1 MLFAL
6 WHVQFTICLL
16 FTLCR
21 ALGRPFEWWLATR
34 RYNRIN
40 NVEKKK
46 LVPFATS
53 CVIWEDLNIIV
64 GFPRY
69 FHDVSMIFLWDYYL
83 NSYGISF
90 VVPMLFHVIFMIFL
104 WYFCGVPMGF
114 AWYFYFFGTTIGF
127 LWDVD

>member
-1 MLFAL
+1 MKILSMLMPANICMLFAL

-16 FTLCR
+16 FPLCR

-40 NVEKKK
+40 NVEKKM

-69 FHDVSMIFLWDYYL
+69 FQDMSMIFLWDYYL

-90 VVPMLFHVIFMIFL
+90 VVPMIFHVIFMIFL
-104 WYFCGVPMGF
+104 WAFCEIPMGF
-114 AWYFYFFGTTIGF
+114 P
-127 LWDVD
+127 